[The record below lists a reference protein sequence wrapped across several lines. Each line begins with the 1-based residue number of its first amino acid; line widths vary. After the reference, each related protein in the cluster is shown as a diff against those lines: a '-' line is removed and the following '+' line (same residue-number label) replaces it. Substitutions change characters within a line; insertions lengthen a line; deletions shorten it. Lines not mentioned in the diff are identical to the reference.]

1 VLTVR
6 VGERVRSISSRWPMG
21 SSTVFSGGAPYIH
34 LDRAYSNKI
43 GINASVLQ
51 LHTMLV
57 TGKGRA
63 SADFCFPFFE
73 AIDELPSPR
82 DAEEAQVA
90 PDRLR
95 RLLVRRRGRRRG
107 CVGRD
112 RSVRIPTSVDLGG
125 FWQTNDRCR
134 LAMGVEE
141 GEERN
146 GSQRLL

>member
-1 VLTVR
+1 
-6 VGERVRSISSRWPMG
+6 
-21 SSTVFSGGAPYIH
+21 
-34 LDRAYSNKI
+34 
-43 GINASVLQ
+43 
-51 LHTMLV
+51 MLV

-95 RLLVRRRGRRRG
+95 RRRG